1 VFAYDVPHEVRCCS
15 DVAKDGW
22 TKRSGCNVWVES
34 NFGVCHRNKN
44 FLEAECI
51 CEKYDA
57 RLCTKAEI
65 EGNCSRGTGC
75 GMDNQLVWTSTP
87 DDSADTVPTSV
98 PTPVPTLPPTLPVA
112 EQCASETD
120 GDSTTLNYWALCGR
134 QGAGRRCSNE
144 PDDVFAY
151 DVPHEVRCCSDV
163 AKDGWTKR
171 SGCNVWVESNFGVCH
186 RNKNFLE
193 AECIC
198 EKYDARLCTK
208 AEIEGNCSRGTGCG
222 MDNQLVWTSTEE

>member
-1 VFAYDVPHEVRCCS
+1 MLQEALEQVIIGIRMDVSTAAMLPPTLPVAEQCASETDGDSTTLNYWALCGRQGAGRRCS

-75 GMDNQLVWTSTP
+75 G
-87 DDSADTVPTSV
+87 
-98 PTPVPTLPPTLPVA
+98 
-112 EQCASETD
+112 
-120 GDSTTLNYWALCGR
+120 
-134 QGAGRRCSNE
+134 
-144 PDDVFAY
+144 
-151 DVPHEVRCCSDV
+151 
-163 AKDGWTKR
+163 
-171 SGCNVWVESNFGVCH
+171 
-186 RNKNFLE
+186 
-193 AECIC
+193 
-198 EKYDARLCTK
+198 
-208 AEIEGNCSRGTGCG
+208 
-222 MDNQLVWTSTEE
+222 